1 MPCAATIG
9 ARQVIPPGS
18 HASLHQRLG
27 RYRKGTTSVSAKLI
41 RYSGALFPLAKGSS
55 SVGIPG

>member
-9 ARQVIPPGS
+9 GPPTHHPGS

-27 RYRKGTTSVSAKLI
+27 RYWKGTTSVSAKLI

-55 SVGIPG
+55 SVGIPA